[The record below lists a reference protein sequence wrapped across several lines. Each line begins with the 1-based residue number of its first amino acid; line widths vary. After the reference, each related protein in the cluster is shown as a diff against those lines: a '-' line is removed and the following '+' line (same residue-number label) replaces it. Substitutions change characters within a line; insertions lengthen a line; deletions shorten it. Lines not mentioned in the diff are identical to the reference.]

1 MRACSSNHPIRAC
14 RLAASKAP
22 AGKQMH
28 SCQGADTAATAHG
41 NCNSKWSRGGRGDG
55 QKSRVT
61 PSGGGPVAPGATAA
75 ACRASACH
83 SPVEK
88 VVEIDGWRAGGCG
101 CLHTF
106 TCLTKEHLSD
116 QPSEPS
122 SASFLHCN
130 HTCHHSVQVHLRR
143 PSKRLRFVSTQCE
156 EVGSEINLVSSV
168 NLHQAAAWHNRT
180 GLLEVAPILF
190 VSASHCQESIT
201 GDPVYAL

>member
-88 VVEIDGWRAGGCG
+88 VVCI
-101 CLHTF
+101 L
-106 TCLTKEHLSD
+106 L
-116 QPSEPS
+116 P
-122 SASFLHCN
+122 ASPKSICRTSHQ
-130 HTCHHSVQVHLRR
+130 S
-143 PSKRLRFVSTQCE
+143 
-156 EVGSEINLVSSV
+156 
-168 NLHQAAAWHNRT
+168 QAA
-180 GLLEVAPILF
+180 LL
-190 VSASHCQESIT
+190 SSIVT
-201 GDPVYAL
+201 THVTIRFKST